1 MTTLGLQIRD
11 EMTQRAIFRALPSAA
26 LCALCT
32 FSTANIALAAEPTSP
47 NSYKFSGSLDMG
59 VYRDFNG
66 SNNVG
71 PISRSSISLA
81 GARDLGNGNQATFL
95 LTGRLD
101 PSTGEMNDPGSA
113 KKPFFHGEATVGLKS
128 DRFGAIRL
136 GRAQDVITQHDWS
149 YDPFYNYNAIA
160 SAAWNTWGSNYATD
174 RTSNTFKSGTRNAA
188 GDLISG
194 NSTGEYGRLN
204 NGVFYD
210 SPVVKG
216 FQGHISG
223 SFEKSPTG
231 INEVAGKGNNLGAA
245 VTYNL
250 GPVTAMLGSTENTS
264 GDRRSILGGKYTI
277 GTLELMAAVDRS
289 YFSGSA
295 ATSATAATAANT
307 ITANSVGVSYGMGK
321 YRFMA
326 NVGVKDDVESTR
338 FVGLGTEYAIDAMTA
353 VYVSAGNKSY
363 KTVASQSAYGVGIN
377 YRF

>member
-1 MTTLGLQIRD
+1 
-11 EMTQRAIFRALPSAA
+11 MTQQTIFRLLPAA
-26 LCALCT
+26 AACVLCALSA
-32 FSTANIALAAEPTSP
+32 FSTANVVFAAEPTSP
-47 NSYKFSGSLDMG
+47 NSYKFSGTLDMG
-59 VYRDFNG
+59 VYRDFDG

-71 PISRSSISLA
+71 PISRSHVSLA

-95 LTGRLD
+95 LSARLD
-101 PSTGEMNDPGSA
+101 PSTGEVNDPGDT

-128 DRFGAIRL
+128 DLFGAVRL

-174 RTSNTFKSGTRNAA
+174 RTSNTSKSTGAA
-188 GDLISG
+188 A
-194 NSTGEYGRLN
+194 GEYGRLN

-210 SPVVKG
+210 SPVVNG

-223 SFEKSPTG
+223 SFEKSP
-231 INEVAGKGNNLGAA
+231 EVANSANGKGNNLGAA

-250 GPVTAMLGSTENTS
+250 GPVSMMLGSTENTS

-289 YFSGSA
+289 YYNGDSVVS
-295 ATSATAATAANT
+295 ANT

-338 FVGLGTEYAIDAMTA
+338 FVGLGTQYAIDAMTA
-353 VYVSAGNKSY
+353 VYVSAGNKTY
-363 KTVASQSAYGVGIN
+363 KTAASQSAIGVGIN

>member
-1 MTTLGLQIRD
+1 MKHQ
-11 EMTQRAIFRALPSAA
+11 AIFRALPIAA
-26 LCALCT
+26 LCACNVA
-32 FSTANIALAAEPTSP
+32 FAAEPTSP
-47 NSYKFSGSLDMG
+47 NSYTFSGSLDMG
-59 VYRDFNG
+59 VYRDFDG

-71 PISRSSISLA
+71 PISRSNIALA

-95 LTGRLD
+95 LSARLD

-128 DRFGAIRL
+128 DRFGAVRL

-149 YDPFYNYNAIA
+149 YDPFYNFDSIA
-160 SAAWNTWGSNYATD
+160 SAAWNTWGSQYATD
-174 RTSNTFKSGTRNAA
+174 RTSNTLKVGGAP
-188 GDLISG
+188 
-194 NSTGEYGRLN
+194 TGEYGRLN

-210 SPVVKG
+210 SPVVNG
-216 FQGHISG
+216 FQAHVSG
-223 SFEKSPTG
+223 SFEKSPQVDG
-231 INEVAGKGNNLGAA
+231 SGQGNNLGAA

-289 YFSGSA
+289 YYNGDSINPV
-295 ATSATAATAANT
+295 NT

-326 NVGVKDDVESTR
+326 NVGVKDDTESTR
-338 FVGLGTEYAIDAMTA
+338 FTGAGVSYAIDDMTN
-353 VYVSAGNKSY
+353 VYVSVGNKSY
-363 KTVASQSAYGVGIN
+363 KTASSDSAYGVGIN

>member
-1 MTTLGLQIRD
+1 MKHRNF
-11 EMTQRAIFRALPSAA
+11 FRALPVVA
-26 LCALCT
+26 LCSTTLCA
-32 FSTANIALAAEPTSP
+32 SNVALAAEPSP
-47 NSYKFSGSLDMG
+47 NSYQFSGTLDIG
-59 VYRDFNG
+59 IYRDFDG

-71 PISRSSISLA
+71 PISRSHVSLA

-95 LTGRLD
+95 LSARLD
-101 PSTGEMNDPGSA
+101 PSTGEVNDPGSA

-160 SAAWNTWGSNYATD
+160 SAAWNTWGSQYATD
-174 RTSNTFKSGTRNAA
+174 RTSNTLKVGGAP
-188 GDLISG
+188 
-194 NSTGEYGRLN
+194 TGEYGRLN

-210 SPVVKG
+210 SPVVNG

-223 SFEKSPTG
+223 SFEKSPQALDANG
-231 INEVAGKGNNLGAA
+231 NDLAGKGNNLGAA

-250 GPVTAMLGSTENTS
+250 GPVSMMLGSTENTS
-264 GDRRSILGGKYTI
+264 GDKRALLGGKYSI
-277 GTLELMAAVDRS
+277 GTLEVMAAVDRS
-289 YFSGSA
+289 SFNGD
-295 ATSATAATAANT
+295 TVTTV
-307 ITANSVGVSYGMGK
+307 TANSVGVSYGMGK

-338 FVGLGTEYAIDAMTA
+338 FVGLGTQYAIDEMTA

-363 KTVASQSAYGVGIN
+363 KTASSQSAIGVGIN

>member
-1 MTTLGLQIRD
+1 MKHQ
-11 EMTQRAIFRALPSAA
+11 AIFRALPIAA
-26 LCALCT
+26 LCACNVA
-32 FSTANIALAAEPTSP
+32 FAAEPTSP
-47 NSYKFSGSLDMG
+47 NSYTFSGSLDMG
-59 VYRDFNG
+59 VYRDFDG

-71 PISRSSISLA
+71 PISRSNIALA

-95 LTGRLD
+95 LSARLD

-149 YDPFYNYNAIA
+149 YDPFYNFDSIA
-160 SAAWNTWGSNYATD
+160 SAAWNTWGSQYATD
-174 RTSNTFKSGTRNAA
+174 RTSNTLKDDGAP
-188 GDLISG
+188 
-194 NSTGEYGRLN
+194 TGEYGRLN

-210 SPVVKG
+210 SPVVNG

-223 SFEKSPTG
+223 SFEKSP
-231 INEVAGKGNNLGAA
+231 EVANSANGKGNNLGAA

-250 GPVTAMLGSTENTS
+250 GPITAMLGSTENTS

-289 YFSGSA
+289 YYNGDSINPV
-295 ATSATAATAANT
+295 NT
-307 ITANSVGVSYGMGK
+307 ITANSIGVSYGMGK

-326 NVGVKDDVESTR
+326 NVGVKDDAQSTR
-338 FVGLGTEYAIDAMTA
+338 FTGAGASYAIDDMTK
-353 VYVSAGNKSY
+353 VYVSVGNKSY
-363 KTVASQSAYGVGIN
+363 KTASSQSAYGVGIN

>member
-1 MTTLGLQIRD
+1 MKPQ
-11 EMTQRAIFRALPSAA
+11 AIFRALPIAA
-26 LCALCT
+26 LCAC
-32 FSTANIALAAEPTSP
+32 NVALAAEPNSPTSP
-47 NSYKFSGSLDMG
+47 NSYTFSGTLDMG
-59 VYRDFNG
+59 VYRDFDG

-71 PISRSSISLA
+71 PISRSHLSLT

-95 LTGRLD
+95 LSARLD
-101 PSTGEMNDPGSA
+101 PSTGEVNDPGDT
-113 KKPFFHGEATVGLKS
+113 KKPFFHGEATVGLKN

-174 RTSNTFKSGTRNAA
+174 RTSNTSKSTGAA
-188 GDLISG
+188 
-194 NSTGEYGRLN
+194 TGEYGRLN

-210 SPVVKG
+210 SPVVNG

-223 SFEKSPTG
+223 SFEKSPEIANT
-231 INEVAGKGNNLGAA
+231 VTGKGNNLGAA

-250 GPVTAMLGSTENTS
+250 GPVSMMLGSTENTS
-264 GDRRSILGGKYTI
+264 GDRRSILGGKYTV
-277 GTLELMAAVDRS
+277 GTLEVMAAVDRS

-295 ATSATAATAANT
+295 ITAANT
-307 ITANSVGVSYGMGK
+307 VTANSVGLSYGMGK

-326 NVGVKDDVESTR
+326 NVGVKDDIESTR
-338 FVGLGTEYAIDAMTA
+338 FVGLGTQYAIDEMTA
-353 VYVSAGNKSY
+353 VYVSAGNKTY
-363 KTVASQSAYGVGIN
+363 KTVASQSAVGVGIN